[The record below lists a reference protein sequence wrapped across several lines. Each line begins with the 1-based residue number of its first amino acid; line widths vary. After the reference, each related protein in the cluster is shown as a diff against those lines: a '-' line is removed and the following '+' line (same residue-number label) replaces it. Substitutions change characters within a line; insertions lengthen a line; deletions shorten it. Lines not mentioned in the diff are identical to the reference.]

1 MSKVGALLWKDARGI
16 YRDGFLLYMCAY
28 VPLVA
33 IAAQL
38 ASLAFH
44 WPGHPAWVEPL
55 AAATLCL
62 GGIALLARIHR
73 ARVR

>member
-1 MSKVGALLWKDARGI
+1 
-16 YRDGFLLYMCAY
+16 MCAY